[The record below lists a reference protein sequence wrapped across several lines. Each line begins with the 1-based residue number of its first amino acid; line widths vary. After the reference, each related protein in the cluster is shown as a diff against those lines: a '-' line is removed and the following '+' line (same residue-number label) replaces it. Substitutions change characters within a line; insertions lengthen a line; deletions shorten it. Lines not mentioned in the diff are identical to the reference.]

1 MSDDEEESLSFY
13 LKDKEENKEDEE
25 EKEKEKKE
33 EEEIFNRYEKIGN
46 LIDIKAIKESELTK
60 NYDEKGN
67 KYYNEYQLIE
77 LLGKGAYS
85 KVKLVVKDN
94 VKYAMKII
102 DKKELKKKKI
112 FKQDKDGNV
121 IVTTLLKDALKE
133 IAILKKLDHPNII
146 KLIEIL
152 HNYKKEKIYLILEYA
167 EFGDIVDYDE
177 ENNNFSINKN
187 ISKIYIE
194 KKSEEKSFNEK
205 TYYREK
211 DIISFCK
218 DIVLGLDYLH
228 KNGIIHHDI
237 KPNNILL
244 CKKGICKI
252 TDFNFSSI
260 LENLNVDNIGQN
272 TDCAD
277 NFKAPETLETL
288 EDNGLN
294 NNEENNEKD
303 NKKNDENNYFR
314 GKPLDIWA
322 LGVTLYI
329 ITYLKF
335 PFDTDKGI
343 IELYKIIRKEKVKF
357 PKEPFYTKKLKYLI
371 EKCLEKNPEKR
382 KSADELLKM
391 CVVHKYDLLEK
402 YKPIFK
408 KRDININISNE
419 ELCMTLDFF
428 HNECNA
434 VFENPDDKSKP
445 IILKVKKQL
454 IRFELPKDRS
464 LTKITIKENIHYIPI
479 KPPNEKPENEK
490 SGEES
495 KTITTHIVT
504 TTTDPM
510 KSYTLKKT
518 IVLEVDGDK
527 KNSIKV
533 TKTITRSEN
542 GEENEEVEVEE
553 KIINDLQ
560 KLDNEEGKAIIQ
572 KYISEK

>member
-1 MSDDEEESLSFY
+1 MPELGDEEESLSFY
-13 LKDKEENKEDEE
+13 LKDKEENKEKEDED
-25 EKEKEKKE
+25 EKERDKKE
-33 EEEIFNRYEKIGN
+33 EEEILHRYEKIGN
-46 LIDIKAIKESELTK
+46 LKDIQDIKESELTK
-60 NYDEKGN
+60 NYDDKGN

-112 FKQDKDGNV
+112 FKQDPDGNV
-121 IVTTLLKDALKE
+121 IVTTLLRDALKE

-152 HNYKKEKIYLILEYA
+152 HNYKKEKIYLILEFADY
-167 EFGDIVDYDE
+167 GDIVDYDE
-177 ENNNFSINKN
+177 ENNIFSINKN
-187 ISKIYIE
+187 ISKIYNE
-194 KKSEEKSFNEK
+194 KKIEEKSFNTK
-205 TYYREK
+205 QYYREK
-211 DIISFCK
+211 DITSFCK

-272 TDCAD
+272 VDCAD
-277 NFKAPETLETL
+277 HFKAPETLETL
-288 EDNGLN
+288 EDEDN
-294 NNEENNEKD
+294 NNEK
-303 NKKNDENNYFR
+303 NKKDKNNYFR

-322 LGVTLYI
+322 LGITIYI
-329 ITYLKF
+329 IAYLKF
-335 PFDTDKGI
+335 PFDSDKGI
-343 IELYKIIRKEKVKF
+343 IDLYETIRKKKVKF
-357 PKEPFYTKKLKYLI
+357 PREPFYSKKIKYLI

-382 KSADELLKM
+382 KTAEEIIKM
-391 CVVHKYDLLEK
+391 CAVHKYDVLDK

-408 KRDININISNE
+408 KRNYDINISNE
-419 ELCMTLDFF
+419 EICMTLDFF

-445 IILKVKKQL
+445 IILKFKKKL

-464 LTKITIKENIHYIPI
+464 LTKITIKENIHYVPI
-479 KPPNEKPENEK
+479 KPPIEKK
-490 SGEES
+490 SEGSS
-495 KTITTHIVT
+495 KTITTHIIT
-504 TTTDPM
+504 TTSDDPM
-510 KSYTLKKT
+510 KSFTVKKT
-518 IVLEVDGDK
+518 IVLEVDNNNR
-527 KNSIKV
+527 NSVKV
-533 TKTITRSEN
+533 TKHITTN
-542 GEENEEVEVEE
+542 GNGDKEVEDLEME
-553 KIINDLQ
+553 KKIMDDLQ
-560 KLDNEEGKAIIQ
+560 KIGNKDGKAVIQ
-572 KYISEK
+572 KYIAEK

>member
-1 MSDDEEESLSFY
+1 MSELDDEEESLSFY
-13 LKDKEENKEDEE
+13 LKDKEENKEKEDED
-25 EKEKEKKE
+25 EKERDKKE
-33 EEEIFNRYEKIGN
+33 EEEILHRYEKIGN
-46 LIDIKAIKESELTK
+46 LKDIQAIKESELTK
-60 NYDEKGN
+60 NYDDKGN

-112 FKQDKDGNV
+112 FKQDPDGNV
-121 IVTTLLKDALKE
+121 IVTTLLRDALKE

-152 HNYKKEKIYLILEYA
+152 HNYKKEKIYLILEFADY
-167 EFGDIVDYDE
+167 GDIVDYDE
-177 ENNNFSINKN
+177 ENNIFSINKN
-187 ISKIYIE
+187 ISKIYNE
-194 KKSEEKSFNEK
+194 KKIEEKSFNTK
-205 TYYREK
+205 QYYREK
-211 DIISFCK
+211 DITSFCK

-272 TDCAD
+272 VDCAD

-288 EDNGLN
+288 EDEN
-294 NNEENNEKD
+294 NNSNEKNEKEKN
-303 NKKNDENNYFR
+303 NKNNYFR

-322 LGVTLYI
+322 LGITIYI
-329 ITYLKF
+329 IAYLKF
-335 PFDTDKGI
+335 PFDSDKGI
-343 IELYKIIRKEKVKF
+343 IDLYETIRKKKVKF
-357 PKEPFYTKKLKYLI
+357 PRQPFYSKKIKYLI

-382 KSADELLKM
+382 KTAEEIIKM
-391 CVVHKYDLLEK
+391 CAVHKYDVLDK

-408 KRDININISNE
+408 KRNYDINISNE
-419 ELCMTLDFF
+419 EICMTLDFF

-445 IILKVKKQL
+445 IILKFKKKL

-464 LTKITIKENIHYIPI
+464 LTKITIKENIHYVPI
-479 KPPNEKPENEK
+479 KPPIEKK
-490 SGEES
+490 GEGSS
-495 KTITTHIVT
+495 KTITTHIIT
-504 TTTDPM
+504 TTSDDPM
-510 KSYTLKKT
+510 KSFTVKKT
-518 IVLEVDGDK
+518 IVLEVDNNN
-527 KNSIKV
+527 KNSVKV
-533 TKTITRSEN
+533 TKQITTN
-542 GEENEEVEVEE
+542 GNGDKEEEDWEME
-553 KIINDLQ
+553 KKIMDDLQ
-560 KLDNEEGKAIIQ
+560 KIGNKDGKAVIQ
-572 KYISEK
+572 KYIAEK

>member
-1 MSDDEEESLSFY
+1 MSELGDEEESLSFY
-13 LKDKEENKEDEE
+13 LKDKEENKEKEDED
-25 EKEKEKKE
+25 EKERDKKE
-33 EEEIFNRYEKIGN
+33 EEEILHRYEKIGN
-46 LIDIKAIKESELTK
+46 LKDIQDIKESELTK
-60 NYDEKGN
+60 NYDDKGN

-112 FKQDKDGNV
+112 FKQDPDGNV
-121 IVTTLLKDALKE
+121 IVTTLLRDALKE

-167 EFGDIVDYDE
+167 DYGDIVDYDE
-177 ENNNFSINKN
+177 ENNIFSINKN
-187 ISKIYIE
+187 ISKIYNE
-194 KKSEEKSFNEK
+194 KKIEEKSFNTK
-205 TYYREK
+205 QYYREK
-211 DIISFCK
+211 DITSFCK

-272 TDCAD
+272 VDCAD
-277 NFKAPETLETL
+277 HFKAPETLETL
-288 EDNGLN
+288 EDEDN
-294 NNEENNEKD
+294 NNEK
-303 NKKNDENNYFR
+303 NKKDKNNYFR

-322 LGVTLYI
+322 LGITIYI
-329 ITYLKF
+329 IAYLKF
-335 PFDTDKGI
+335 PFDSDKGI
-343 IELYKIIRKEKVKF
+343 IELYETIRKKKVKF
-357 PKEPFYTKKLKYLI
+357 PREPFYSKKIKYLI

-382 KSADELLKM
+382 KTAEEIIKM
-391 CVVHKYDLLEK
+391 CAVHKYDVLDK

-408 KRDININISNE
+408 KRNYDINISNE
-419 ELCMTLDFF
+419 EICMTLDFF

-445 IILKVKKQL
+445 IILKFKKKL

-464 LTKITIKENIHYIPI
+464 LTKITIKENIHYVPI
-479 KPPNEKPENEK
+479 KPPIEKK
-490 SGEES
+490 SEGSS
-495 KTITTHIVT
+495 KTITTHIIT
-504 TTTDPM
+504 TTSDDPM
-510 KSYTLKKT
+510 KSFTVKKT
-518 IVLEVDGDK
+518 IVLEVDNNNR
-527 KNSIKV
+527 NSVKV
-533 TKTITRSEN
+533 TKHITTN
-542 GEENEEVEVEE
+542 GNGDKEVEDLEME
-553 KIINDLQ
+553 KKIMDDLQ
-560 KLDNEEGKAIIQ
+560 KIGNKDGKAVIQ
-572 KYISEK
+572 KYIAEK

>member
-1 MSDDEEESLSFY
+1 MSELGDEEESLSFY
-13 LKDKEENKEDEE
+13 LKDKEENKEKEDED
-25 EKEKEKKE
+25 EKERDKKE
-33 EEEIFNRYEKIGN
+33 EEEILHRYEKIGN
-46 LIDIKAIKESELTK
+46 LKDIQDIKESELTK
-60 NYDEKGN
+60 NYDDKGN

-112 FKQDKDGNV
+112 FKQDPDGNV
-121 IVTTLLKDALKE
+121 IVTTLLRDALKE

-152 HNYKKEKIYLILEYA
+152 HNYKKEKIYLILEFADY
-167 EFGDIVDYDE
+167 GDIVDYDE
-177 ENNNFSINKN
+177 ENNIFSINKN
-187 ISKIYIE
+187 ISKIYNE
-194 KKSEEKSFNEK
+194 KKIEEKSFNTK
-205 TYYREK
+205 QYYREK
-211 DIISFCK
+211 DITSFCK

-272 TDCAD
+272 VDCAD
-277 NFKAPETLETL
+277 HFKAPETLETL
-288 EDNGLN
+288 EDEDN
-294 NNEENNEKD
+294 NNEKNEKD
-303 NKKNDENNYFR
+303 KNNYFR

-322 LGVTLYI
+322 LGITIYI
-329 ITYLKF
+329 IAYLKF
-335 PFDTDKGI
+335 PFDSDKGI
-343 IELYKIIRKEKVKF
+343 IDLYETIRKKKVKF
-357 PKEPFYTKKLKYLI
+357 PREPFYSKKIKYLI

-382 KSADELLKM
+382 KTAEEIIKM
-391 CVVHKYDLLEK
+391 CAVHKYDVLDK

-408 KRDININISNE
+408 KRNYDINISNE
-419 ELCMTLDFF
+419 EICMTLDFF

-445 IILKVKKQL
+445 IILKFKKKL

-464 LTKITIKENIHYIPI
+464 LTKITIKENIHYVPI
-479 KPPNEKPENEK
+479 KPPIEKK
-490 SGEES
+490 SEGSS
-495 KTITTHIVT
+495 KTITTHIIT
-504 TTTDPM
+504 TTSDDPM
-510 KSYTLKKT
+510 KSFTVKKT
-518 IVLEVDGDK
+518 IVLEVDNNNR
-527 KNSIKV
+527 NSVKV
-533 TKTITRSEN
+533 TKHITTN
-542 GEENEEVEVEE
+542 GNGDKEVEDLEME
-553 KIINDLQ
+553 KKIMDDLQ
-560 KLDNEEGKAIIQ
+560 KIGNKDGKAVIQ
-572 KYISEK
+572 KYIAEK

>member
-1 MSDDEEESLSFY
+1 MSELGDEEESLSFY
-13 LKDKEENKEDEE
+13 LKDKEENKEKEDED
-25 EKEKEKKE
+25 EKERDKKE
-33 EEEIFNRYEKIGN
+33 EEEILHRYEKIGN
-46 LIDIKAIKESELTK
+46 LKDIQDIKESELTK
-60 NYDEKGN
+60 NYDDKGN

-112 FKQDKDGNV
+112 FKQDPDGNV
-121 IVTTLLKDALKE
+121 IVTTLLRDALKE

-152 HNYKKEKIYLILEYA
+152 HNYKKEKIYLILEFADY
-167 EFGDIVDYDE
+167 GDIVDYDE
-177 ENNNFSINKN
+177 ENNIFSINKN
-187 ISKIYIE
+187 ISKIYNE
-194 KKSEEKSFNEK
+194 KKIEEKSFNTK
-205 TYYREK
+205 QYYREK
-211 DIISFCK
+211 DITSFCK

-272 TDCAD
+272 VDCAD
-277 NFKAPETLETL
+277 HFKAPETLETL
-288 EDNGLN
+288 EDEDN
-294 NNEENNEKD
+294 NNEK
-303 NKKNDENNYFR
+303 NKKDKNNYFR

-322 LGVTLYI
+322 LGITIYI
-329 ITYLKF
+329 IAYLKF
-335 PFDTDKGI
+335 PFDSDKGI
-343 IELYKIIRKEKVKF
+343 IDLYETIRKKKVKF
-357 PKEPFYTKKLKYLI
+357 PREPFYSKKIKYLI

-382 KSADELLKM
+382 KTAEEIIKM
-391 CVVHKYDLLEK
+391 CAVHKYDVLDK

-408 KRDININISNE
+408 KRNYDINISNE
-419 ELCMTLDFF
+419 EICMTLDFF

-445 IILKVKKQL
+445 IILKFKKKL

-464 LTKITIKENIHYIPI
+464 LTKITIKENIHYVPI
-479 KPPNEKPENEK
+479 KPPIEKK
-490 SGEES
+490 SEGSS
-495 KTITTHIVT
+495 KTITTHIIT
-504 TTTDPM
+504 TTSDDPM
-510 KSYTLKKT
+510 KSFTVKKT
-518 IVLEVDGDK
+518 IVLEVDNNNR
-527 KNSIKV
+527 NSVKV
-533 TKTITRSEN
+533 TKHITTN
-542 GEENEEVEVEE
+542 GNGDKEVEDLEME
-553 KIINDLQ
+553 KKIMDDLQ
-560 KLDNEEGKAIIQ
+560 KIGNKDGKAVIQ
-572 KYISEK
+572 KYIAEK

>member
-1 MSDDEEESLSFY
+1 MSELGDEEESLSFY
-13 LKDKEENKEDEE
+13 LKDKEENKEKEDED
-25 EKEKEKKE
+25 EKERDKKE
-33 EEEIFNRYEKIGN
+33 EEEILHRYEKIGN
-46 LIDIKAIKESELTK
+46 LKDIQAIKESELTK
-60 NYDEKGN
+60 NYDDKGN

-112 FKQDKDGNV
+112 FKQDPDGNV
-121 IVTTLLKDALKE
+121 IVTTLLRDALKE

-152 HNYKKEKIYLILEYA
+152 HNYKKEKIYLILEFADY
-167 EFGDIVDYDE
+167 GDIVDYDE
-177 ENNNFSINKN
+177 ENNIFSINKN
-187 ISKIYIE
+187 ISKIYNE
-194 KKSEEKSFNEK
+194 KKIEEKSFNTK
-205 TYYREK
+205 QYYREK
-211 DIISFCK
+211 DITSFCK

-272 TDCAD
+272 VDCAD
-277 NFKAPETLETL
+277 HFKAPETLETL
-288 EDNGLN
+288 EDEDN
-294 NNEENNEKD
+294 NNEK
-303 NKKNDENNYFR
+303 NKKDKNNYFR

-322 LGVTLYI
+322 LGITIYI
-329 ITYLKF
+329 IAYLKF
-335 PFDTDKGI
+335 PFDSDKGI
-343 IELYKIIRKEKVKF
+343 IDLYETIRKKKVKF
-357 PKEPFYTKKLKYLI
+357 PREPFYSKKIKYLI

-382 KSADELLKM
+382 KTAEEIIKM
-391 CVVHKYDLLEK
+391 CAVHKYDVLDK

-408 KRDININISNE
+408 KRNYDINISNE
-419 ELCMTLDFF
+419 EICMTLDFF

-445 IILKVKKQL
+445 IILKFKKKL

-464 LTKITIKENIHYIPI
+464 LTKITIKENIHYVPI
-479 KPPNEKPENEK
+479 KPPIEKK
-490 SGEES
+490 SEGSS
-495 KTITTHIVT
+495 KTITTHIIT
-504 TTTDPM
+504 TTSDDPM
-510 KSYTLKKT
+510 KSFTVKKT
-518 IVLEVDGDK
+518 IVLEVDNNNR
-527 KNSIKV
+527 NSVKV
-533 TKTITRSEN
+533 TKHITTN
-542 GEENEEVEVEE
+542 GNGDKEVEDLEME
-553 KIINDLQ
+553 KKIMDDLQ
-560 KLDNEEGKAIIQ
+560 KIGNKDGKAVIQ
-572 KYISEK
+572 KYIAEK